1 MSNAKR
7 NMKKAAILVF
17 AGAAFL
23 TAFDY
28 YLLRREKKRW
38 DVMWNI
44 SPSAFYISGKKA
56 TRWKKSR

>member
-7 NMKKAAILVF
+7 NVKKAAILVF

-28 YLLRREKKRW
+28 YLFRREKKRW
-38 DVMWNI
+38 DVM
-44 SPSAFYISGKKA
+44 
-56 TRWKKSR
+56 